1 VKKIYSISIE
11 AKTLQELKTR
21 FTLLVP
27 YKKQNDVE
35 HKSILEAGY
44 RSINVL

>member
-1 VKKIYSISIE
+1 
-11 AKTLQELKTR
+11 
-21 FTLLVP
+21 LLVP